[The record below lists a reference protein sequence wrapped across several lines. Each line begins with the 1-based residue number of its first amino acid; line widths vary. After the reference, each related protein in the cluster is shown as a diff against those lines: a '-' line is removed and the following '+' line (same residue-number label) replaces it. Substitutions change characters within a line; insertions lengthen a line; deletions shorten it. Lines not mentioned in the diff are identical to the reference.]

1 MLSLGFGEIFV
12 AMVVLLLAV
21 GPERLPHLLRSAGR
35 TYGKFRNMADE
46 MRRAF
51 VLEADRIDEAE
62 RFEEDKQRR
71 ASFLKA
77 QELAQQVASEGGA
90 VQERVLPKL
99 TSHVESRPEVEE

>member
-12 AMVVLLLAV
+12 ALVVLLLAV

-35 TYGKFRNMADE
+35 TYGKFRKMADE

-51 VLEADRIDEAE
+51 VLGADRMDEAE

-71 ASFLKA
+71 ASYLKA
-77 QELAQQVASEGGA
+77 KEIAQQVAAEGGA
-90 VQERVLPKL
+90 VQERVLPNL
-99 TSHVESRPEVEE
+99 PEVPENTDEVSE